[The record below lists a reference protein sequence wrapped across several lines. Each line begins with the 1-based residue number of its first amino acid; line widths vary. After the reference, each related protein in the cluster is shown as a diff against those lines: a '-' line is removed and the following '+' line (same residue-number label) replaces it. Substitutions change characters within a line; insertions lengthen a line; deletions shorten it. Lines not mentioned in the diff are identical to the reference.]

1 MQKGKPIIDRDKKI
15 RVGITHGDMNGIS
28 YEVIVKALSDNR
40 MLDMFTPVIYGL
52 SRVLS
57 YNRKNL
63 NANDFNYNTIRDAAY
78 LKSRK
83 INLVNLSENE
93 IKIEYGQ
100 SVERAGHFAH
110 EALKYAV
117 NDLKTEKIDVVVTA
131 PISKEN
137 IQSDT
142 FNFPGHTEFFASQFE
157 SPDYLMLMVSG
168 ALRVGTITGHIPLSN
183 VSEKLTKEL
192 ILHKIKVLNDS
203 LIRDFGVQKPKI
215 ALLGL
220 NPHAGENGQ
229 IGHEEEQIIIPAINQ
244 AKKDGLLAFGPFP
257 ADGFFAGDYR
267 KFDGILAMYHDQGL
281 IPFKT
286 LAFNQGVNF
295 TAGLPIVRTSP
306 AHGTAYDIAGK
317 GLASE
322 EPLRNAIY
330 LAIDIFNNRLQYDE
344 TTANPLPFG
353 LLRDNGKHKE
363 DNSEIADLLD

>member
-1 MQKGKPIIDRDKKI
+1 MQKGKPIIDKEKKI

-28 YEVIVKALSDNR
+28 YEIIVKALADAR
-40 MLDMFTPVIYGL
+40 ILEMFTPVIYGL
-52 SRVLS
+52 TRVLS

-63 NANDFNYNTIRDAAY
+63 NANDFNYNTVRDASY

-93 IKIEYGQ
+93 IKIEFGKSVDKAGQ
-100 SVERAGHFAH
+100 FAH
-110 EALKYAV
+110 DALKHAV
-117 NDLKTEKIDVVVTA
+117 NDLKSDKIDVVVTA

-137 IQSDT
+137 IQSET
-142 FNFPGHTEFFASQFE
+142 FNFPGHTEYFASEFN
-157 SPDYLMLMVSG
+157 SPDYLMLMVSDT
-168 ALRVGTITGHIPLSN
+168 LRVGTITGHVPLTDVPKLLTEDLIVQKIN
-183 VSEKLTKEL
+183 V
-192 ILHKIKVLNDS
+192 LHQS
-203 LIRDFGVQKPKI
+203 LVRDFGVQKPKI

-229 IGHEEEQIIIPAINQ
+229 IGKEEIDTIIPAINR
-244 AKKDGLLAFGPFP
+244 AKKEGKLVFGPFP

-306 AHGTAYDIAGK
+306 AHGTAYDIAGQ
-317 GLASE
+317 GIASE

-330 LAIDIFNNRLQYDE
+330 LAIDIQNNRTQYDE
-344 TTANPLPFG
+344 VTANPLQLG
-353 LLRDNGKHKE
+353 LLRENGRHKE